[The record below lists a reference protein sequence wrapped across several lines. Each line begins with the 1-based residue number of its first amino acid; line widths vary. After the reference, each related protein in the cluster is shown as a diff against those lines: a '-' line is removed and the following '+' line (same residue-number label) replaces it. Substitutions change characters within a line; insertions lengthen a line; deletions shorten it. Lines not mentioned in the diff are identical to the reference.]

1 MEMKKLAAIGILAL
15 LLLSVFTALSM
26 TSVMGDTTPLPPNK
40 FYGNVT
46 LNGTDAP
53 IETVVSA
60 YIDGEL
66 RGSITV
72 TTKGKYGEPPTYL
85 AVDGSAADDGVTI
98 VFYVNGVR
106 ANETAEWRSMAE
118 PRTLNLS
125 AAGEPSEPE
134 QTPTPTETE
143 TPAPTEE
150 PTLSPTATESGG
162 TGPGGGGGGG
172 SGPTDSDGDGIPDID
187 EMSGCTDPDK
197 ADTDGDGLNDFEET
211 VEGADGWITDPCKA
225 DTDGDGVNDGADAY
239 PLDSTRSTIEEVTAT
254 ATEPP
259 AATEEATP
267 EPPEPTP
274 GEEQGAVSWYMII
287 GAIVLILIGLVLVY
301 LYMQRE

>member
-66 RGSITV
+66 RGSTTV
-72 TTKGKYGEPPTYL
+72 TTEGKYGDNLNYL
-85 AVDGSAADDGVTI
+85 IVNGSAADIGSTI

-106 ANETAEWRSMAE
+106 ANETATWQNME
-118 PRTLNLS
+118 PPRKLDLG

-172 SGPTDSDGDGIPDID
+172 SGPTDSDGDGIPDTQ
-187 EMSGCTDPDK
+187 ELLGCTDPDK

-211 VEGADGWITDPCKA
+211 VKGADGWITDPCKA
-225 DTDGDGVNDGADAY
+225 DTDGDGINDGADAY
-239 PLDSTRSTIEEVTAT
+239 PLDSTRSTREEVTAT